1 MATINSYLKMNYTI
15 FIKDLLIQ
23 ASIGINEDEK
33 QKLQPL
39 LINIQAKVNK
49 TKITDIT
56 DTICYATVADKVT
69 QLIKTEHIDL
79 VETAAIKIKELL
91 TKNFQVQEYMIELQK
106 PEAIPNTKTV
116 GIKLTSDNWIWN

>member
-49 TKITDIT
+49 NEIADIT
-56 DTICYATVADKVT
+56 DTICYATVADQVT
-69 QLIKTEHIDL
+69 RLIKTEHIDL

-116 GIKLTSDNWIWN
+116 GVRLTSDNWIWN